1 MADDAAMAYWNPAG
15 LAQLRTMEVTGMGAT
30 MFEDTRYGFLALGMP
45 TDSWGTFALSG
56 IFTTSGEF
64 ERATW
69 DEDLDETFSERE
81 TVISLGWAGSYKRF
95 AYGGTVKAVSQDI
108 GGASGGSMG
117 VDVGAYYRPHRLLS
131 IGGAVQNLV
140 TPKITLVD
148 TEEEYAQSARVG
160 LALRFFNSNLLL
172 SSDIVKT
179 KWMDTSFRTG
189 LEAWP
194 ISQLALRGGYD
205 TEREQFSAGA
215 GFRLSSWQF
224 DYAYVNTDL
233 GGQNVL
239 SATVRFGVPFGVKV
253 NSDKALFSP
262 NGDDREV
269 QFDIKTA
276 VRGDIESWQVV
287 IVDQD
292 QNVVRT
298 LSGNGEP
305 PEMVIWRGEDE
316 DGRMVG
322 DGTYQ
327 ARASIVDSLGEV
339 VEPHHE
345 RGSARVH
352 GQDAGTH
359 PCRNQRQRTVV
370 ARGDRIMA
378 SRVFLMTAAA
388 VLTVALLGPVT
399 SVLAGDENREM
410 EVPTESA
417 LWEAAGR
424 AYEAGVDKSAAMQQ
438 YRLFVQSYGGSERA
452 ASAQYMVGEC
462 YFAAEDY
469 EGALREY
476 AMVGGPQGP

>member
-1 MADDAAMAYWNPAG
+1 MKSFDRKMTARAVGAVVLGTMILLGTAAAARDDGGAPGAFLRYGSSARSLSLGNAVVSMADDAAMSYWNPAG

-45 TDSWGTFALSG
+45 TEHWGTFSLSG
-56 IFTTSGEF
+56 IFTTSGEY

-69 DEDLDETFSERE
+69 DADLDETFSERE

-95 AYGGTVKAVSQDI
+95 AYGGAVKAVSQDI
-108 GGASGGSMG
+108 GGASGGSTG
-117 VDVGAYYRPHRLLS
+117 IDVGVYYRPHRLLS
-131 IGGAVQNLV
+131 IGGSVQNLV

-148 TEEEYAQSARVG
+148 TEEEFAQSARAG
-160 LALRFFNSNLLL
+160 LALRFFNSGLLL
-172 SSDIVKT
+172 TSDIVKT

-194 ISQLALRGGYD
+194 IRQLALRGGYD

-253 NSDKALFSP
+253 KSDRALFSP

-276 VRGDIESWQVV
+276 VRGDIESWRVV
-287 IVDQD
+287 IVDEAN
-292 QNVVRT
+292 NVVRT

-327 ARASIVDSLGEV
+327 ARASIVDNLGE
-339 VEPHHE
+339 
-345 RGSARVH
+345 
-352 GQDAGTH
+352 QWDNT
-359 PCRNQRQRTVV
+359 
-370 ARGDRIMA
+370 
-378 SRVFLMTAAA
+378 
-388 VLTVALLGPVT
+388 T
-399 SVLAGDENREM
+399 SV
-410 EVPTESA
+410 EVLGFMDRTRVPIRVEISGNAPSSPGGTE
-417 LWEAAGR
+417 
-424 AYEAGVDKSAAMQQ
+424 
-438 YRLFVQSYGGSERA
+438 
-452 ASAQYMVGEC
+452 
-462 YFAAEDY
+462 
-469 EGALREY
+469 
-476 AMVGGPQGP
+476 

>member
-1 MADDAAMAYWNPAG
+1 MKSFDRKLTARAVGVVVLGAMILLASAATARDDGGSPGAFLRYGSSARSLSLGNAVVSMADDAAMSYWNPAG

-30 MFEDTRYGFLALGMP
+30 MYEDTRYGFLALGMP
-45 TDSWGTFALSG
+45 TEQWGTFALSG

-69 DEDLDETFSERE
+69 DADLDETFSERE
-81 TVISLGWAGSYKRF
+81 TVVALGWAGSYKRF

-108 GGASGGSMG
+108 GGASGSSMG
-117 VDVGAYYRPHRLLS
+117 VDVGIYYRPHRLLS
-131 IGGAVQNLV
+131 IGGSVQNLV

-148 TEEEYAQSARVG
+148 TEEELAQSARAG
-160 LALRFFNSNLLL
+160 LALRFFNSKLLL
-172 SSDIVKT
+172 TSDVVKT

-233 GGQNVL
+233 GGHNVL

-253 NSDKALFSP
+253 NSDRALFSP

-276 VRGDIESWQVV
+276 VRGDIESWRVV
-287 IVDQD
+287 IVDETD
-292 QNVVRT
+292 NVVRT

-327 ARASIVDSLGEV
+327 AQASIVDSLGEQWD
-339 VEPHHE
+339 H
-345 RGSARVH
+345 
-352 GQDAGTH
+352 T
-359 PCRNQRQRTVV
+359 
-370 ARGDRIMA
+370 
-378 SRVFLMTAAA
+378 
-388 VLTVALLGPVT
+388 T
-399 SVLAGDENREM
+399 SV
-410 EVPTESA
+410 EVLGFMDRTRVPIRVEISGNAPSSPGGTE
-417 LWEAAGR
+417 
-424 AYEAGVDKSAAMQQ
+424 
-438 YRLFVQSYGGSERA
+438 
-452 ASAQYMVGEC
+452 
-462 YFAAEDY
+462 
-469 EGALREY
+469 
-476 AMVGGPQGP
+476 